1 MADLSV
7 FFMPH
12 PPVII
17 PEIGGG
23 QENRVIKTIQGM
35 HKLGKLAGKIK
46 PKTIIYVTPHGNN
59 FSNGTC
65 ILNENVLDGNFSA
78 YGHPDIKLSKKVN
91 QFLSMEIFNAFERAD
106 NISVLMDNK
115 LAKEYG
121 VQVCLDNGT
130 MVPMYYINQYYNDYE
145 MVHIAPGFTS
155 LRENYYLGQLI
166 QSVAK
171 EIDESVLLVCSG
183 DLSHALMDEGP
194 YDYHPSGDI
203 FDKKIQQAIIDRDPL
218 SLITMDNEIIE
229 QAGQCGLRSF
239 LIGFGYVD
247 GVGYESKVISYEGP
261 FGVGYLTGFLK
272 ENINK
277 KNPSLLKKIDE
288 YAIDIYEKKKLQEDE
303 YIKLARKS
311 IETYVKT
318 FKKLNF
324 EKVKDEFSDDFI
336 EETKDE
342 KSGVFVSI
350 HIQGNLRGCIGTIYP
365 SQDSL
370 IEEIIYNSINACSN
384 DPRFNAVEEWELLQ
398 IDIKVDVLGEP
409 EFIQSIEQLDI
420 VKYGVIVEKG
430 SKSGLLLPNLEGIN
444 SVDEQIEI
452 AMNKAN
458 INNKEGMKL
467 YRFEVIRHER

>member
-12 PPVII
+12 PPIII

-23 QENRVIKTIQGM
+23 QENMAIKTIQGM
-35 HKLGKLAGKIK
+35 RELGQFAGKIK
-46 PKTIIYVTPHGNN
+46 PKTIIYVTPHGNS

-65 ILNENVLDGNFSA
+65 ILDENVLDGNFCD
-78 YGHPDIKLSKKVN
+78 YGYPDIRFSKKVN
-91 QFLSMEIFNAFERAD
+91 RFLSTEIFNAFERAD
-106 NISVLMDNK
+106 YIAVLMDKK
-115 LAKEYG
+115 LGREYG
-121 VQVCLDNGT
+121 VKVCLDNGI
-130 MVPMYYINQYYNDYE
+130 MVPMHYIDQYYNDYE
-145 MVHIAPGFTS
+145 MVHITPGFTS

-166 QSVAK
+166 QSVIK
-171 EIDESVLLVCSG
+171 EVDESVLLVCSG

-203 FDKKIQQAIIDRDPL
+203 FDKKIQQAIIDCDPL
-218 SLITMDNEIIE
+218 SLITMDNNIIE
-229 QAGQCGLRSF
+229 EAGQCGLRSF

-247 GVGYESKVISYEGP
+247 GVGHESKVISYEGP

-277 KNPSLLKKIDE
+277 KNPSLLKKIDK
-288 YAIDIYEKKKLQEDE
+288 YAIDLYEKKNSQEDD

-336 EETKDE
+336 EEVKDE
-342 KSGVFVSI
+342 RSGVFVSI
-350 HIQGNLRGCIGTIYP
+350 HTQGNLRGCIGTIYP
-365 SQDSL
+365 SQDFL
-370 IEEIIYNSINACSN
+370 IEEIIYNSISACSK

-409 EFIQSIEQLDI
+409 ECIQSLEQLDV

-430 SKSGLLLPNLEGIN
+430 SKRGLLLPNLEGIN

-458 INNKEGMKL
+458 INSKEDMKL
-467 YRFEVIRHER
+467 YRFQVIRHEN